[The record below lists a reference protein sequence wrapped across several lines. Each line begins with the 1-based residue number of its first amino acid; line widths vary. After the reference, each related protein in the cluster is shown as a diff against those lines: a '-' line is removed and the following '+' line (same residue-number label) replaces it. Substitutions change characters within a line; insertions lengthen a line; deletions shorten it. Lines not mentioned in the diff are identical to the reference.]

1 MNTPDWPSGDA
12 LGEAL
17 HFLRMDGVFYSRC
30 EFSAPWGLELP
41 PFPDCLMFHLVTS
54 GQCGLDLEGA
64 DPVQLRAGDFVLVP
78 HGAGHRLRGHRDT
91 PCAKLFD
98 LPRESVSD
106 RYDVIRHGGGGAP
119 VTMIC
124 GAVRFDHPAAAQFLS
139 LLPRVLHIDAHAHYG
154 NAMSDTLRLMANEI
168 GALRPGGETIVTRL
182 ADILVIQSI
191 RAWMERDPAALTG
204 WLGALRD
211 RQIGRAIMLIH
222 RDPARSW
229 TLASL
234 AAAVAMSRSA
244 FAARFAAMVG
254 TPAME
259 YVTRWRMNTA
269 LTHFKD
275 RDVTIADVA
284 ERVREASLR
293 PEDVV
298 CDVDPSL
305 RLTTD
310 PRVLGHALGLL
321 VDNALKYAGDAVI
334 TASRRRVVVWDHG
347 PGIEAARRER
357 VFERFTRGDHT
368 EGGMGLGLS
377 IVRNLATAIGARV
390 ELDEAPGGGARF
402 TLVF

>member
-1 MNTPDWPSGDA
+1 MNTLPDWTANDA

-54 GQCGLDLEGA
+54 GSCWLDVEGA
-64 DPVQLRAGDFVLVP
+64 DPVHLRSGDFVLVP
-78 HGAGHRLRGHRDT
+78 HGAGHRLTGARDT
-91 PCAKLFD
+91 PCVKLFD
-98 LPRESVSD
+98 LPREPVSALYD
-106 RYDVIRHGGGGAP
+106 RLRHGGGGAP
-119 VTMIC
+119 ATMVC
-124 GAVRFDHPAAAQFLS
+124 GAVRFDHPAAAQFIS
-139 LLPRVLHIDAHAHYG
+139 LLPRILHIEAAHSRYG
-154 NAMSDTLRLMANEI
+154 NAMSDTLRLMSDEV

-222 RDPARSW
+222 RDPAQGW

-254 TPAME
+254 MPAME

-269 LTHFKD
+269 LTHF
-275 RDVTIADVA
+275 RDQETTVADIAA
-284 ERVREASLR
+284 RLGYQSEAAFARTFKRVIGATPGS
-293 PEDVV
+293 
-298 CDVDPSL
+298 
-305 RLTTD
+305 
-310 PRVLGHALGLL
+310 
-321 VDNALKYAGDAVI
+321 I
-334 TASRRRVVVWDHG
+334 RRRAG
-347 PGIEAARRER
+347 
-357 VFERFTRGDHT
+357 
-368 EGGMGLGLS
+368 
-377 IVRNLATAIGARV
+377 
-390 ELDEAPGGGARF
+390 
-402 TLVF
+402 

>member
-1 MNTPDWPSGDA
+1 MTSGFGPSADA

-30 EFSAPWGLELP
+30 EFTAPWGLELP

-54 GQCGLDLEGA
+54 GHCWLEVEGEDA
-64 DPVQLRAGDFVLVP
+64 RPLQSGDFVLVP
-78 HGAGHRLRGHRDT
+78 HGAGHRLTGQRDT
-91 PCAKLFD
+91 PCMKLFD
-98 LPRESVSD
+98 LPRESVSE
-106 RYDVIRHGGGGAP
+106 RYDFLRHGGGGAP
-119 VTMIC
+119 ATMIC
-124 GAVRFDHPAAAQFLS
+124 GAVRFEHPAAAQFLS
-139 LLPRVLHIDAHAHYG
+139 LLPRVLHIEAAHSRYG

-222 RDPARSW
+222 RDPAQSW

-254 TPAME
+254 VPAME

-269 LTHFKD
+269 LTHFRD
-275 RDVTIADVA
+275 RESTVA
-284 ERVREASLR
+284 EIAARLGYRSEAAFSRTFKRVIGAS
-293 PEDVV
+293 PG
-298 CDVDPSL
+298 S
-305 RLTTD
+305 
-310 PRVLGHALGLL
+310 
-321 VDNALKYAGDAVI
+321 I
-334 TASRRRVVVWDHG
+334 RRRAD
-347 PGIEAARRER
+347 
-357 VFERFTRGDHT
+357 T
-368 EGGMGLGLS
+368 
-377 IVRNLATAIGARV
+377 GA
-390 ELDEAPGGGARF
+390 PS
-402 TLVF
+402 T